1 VGGHEYAETITDP
14 YQTAWWDST
23 AGGGG
28 AEIGDKCAW
37 QNLGTVTLSTGTFEM
52 QPLWSNGYGH
62 DASGCIMS
70 SPAEDT
76 VTVANPGN
84 QAGTAGSP
92 VNLPV
97 AGASSGGYQLAWDA
111 TGLPPGLS
119 VNPANGLISGTPTTP
134 GEYTTSVTASD
145 LSGASASAQ
154 WTWRVGPDSI
164 TVTSPGN
171 PAGSVGIATSLQAH
185 GSSIEGYPLT
195 WSAQGLPP
203 GLSVSPAGLVS
214 GTPTTAGNYTV
225 TFTATDSAGTAG
237 SATFTWTISLD
248 GVVVTNPGTKVSISG
263 RVASLQIKAT
273 STQGYPLTYRATRL
287 PPGLAINA
295 TTGLIS
301 GTPTTVGSYSVTVT
315 ATDSAA
321 ESGSATFTWDVASLP
336 PPCGTPRT
344 RARQGGEDPAARTSR
359 GQVAGSKRPR
369 LPIC

>member
-1 VGGHEYAETITDP
+1 
-14 YQTAWWDST
+14 
-23 AGGGG
+23 
-28 AEIGDKCAW
+28 
-37 QNLGTVTLSTGTFEM
+37 M

-76 VTVANPGN
+76 VTVADPGS
-84 QAGTAGSP
+84 QSSTAGGP

-97 AGASSGGYQLAWDA
+97 TGGSGGGYQLAWDA

-119 VNPANGLISGTPTTP
+119 VNPADGLISGIPTTP

-154 WTWRVGPDSI
+154 WTWRVGPDSV
-164 TVTSPGN
+164 TVTNPGTRS
-171 PAGSVGIATSLQAH
+171 GSVGIATTLQAQ

-195 WSAQGLPP
+195 WSGQGLPP
-203 GLSVSPAGLVS
+203 GLSVSGAGLVS
-214 GTPTTAGNYTV
+214 GTPAAAGNYSV
-225 TFTATDSAGTAG
+225 TLTATDSAGTAG
-237 SATFTWTISLD
+237 SASFTWAISLD
-248 GVVVTNPGTKVSISG
+248 GVVVTNPGTKVSLIG
-263 RVASLQIKAT
+263 RATSLQIKAT

-295 TTGLIS
+295 TTGLVS
-301 GTPTTVGSYSVTVT
+301 GTPATTGSYSVTVT
-315 ATDSAA
+315 ATDSAG

-344 RARQGGEDPAARTSR
+344 RTGQGGEGRGARAAH
-359 GQVAGSKRPR
+359 GQATGPHRPR